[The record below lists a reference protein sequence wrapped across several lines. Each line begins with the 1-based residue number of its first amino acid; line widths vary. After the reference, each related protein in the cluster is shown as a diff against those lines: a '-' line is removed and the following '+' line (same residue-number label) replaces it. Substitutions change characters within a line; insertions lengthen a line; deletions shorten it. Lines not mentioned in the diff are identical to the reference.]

1 MALAGLTAS
10 PHCRAQTGARSCF
23 RSGLVA
29 GCPAL
34 GTFTV
39 TDRSSRRN
47 NESRDLVASVL
58 EGSAAVAASWPS
70 WLLVFRAQIC
80 ALKRSRFPDQNRG
93 TWSPGFQVAN
103 LRFERSPVS
112 RGGNFTPTG
121 ETRLPLDPVDGVGA
135 TIAGPLPALC
145 WCYIVTLAG
154 VLIVVLLHRL
164 PKHRQRFGI
173 FLYHGFNLLWIFAP
187 AANRFSP
194 TPAVLADSLRVSIAD
209 PSGNFA
215 ERVLFP
221 PSLLPAFS
229 CCSRA
234 NGRSTSSRF
243 LASARGTWSLRSKC
257 KFAL

>member
-10 PHCRAQTGARSCF
+10 PHCSARTGARYCFLESCWPLPAF
-23 RSGLVA
+23 WRLV
-29 GCPAL
+29 
-34 GTFTV
+34 TV

-121 ETRLPLDPVDGVGA
+121 KPRLPLDTVDGVGA

-145 WCYIVTLAG
+145 WCYIVTLVPNGPAFTSL
-154 VLIVVLLHRL
+154 VTTWLFNHRL

-187 AANRFSP
+187 AANRFFP
-194 TPAVLADSLRVSIAD
+194 TPAVLADSLRVSKPFGNSAEWFFFLPLPPL
-209 PSGNFA
+209 PSS
-215 ERVLFP
+215 P
-221 PSLLPAFS
+221 LPFF
-229 CCSRA
+229 CL
-234 NGRSTSSRF
+234 SS
-243 LASARGTWSLRSKC
+243 AIG
-257 KFAL
+257 